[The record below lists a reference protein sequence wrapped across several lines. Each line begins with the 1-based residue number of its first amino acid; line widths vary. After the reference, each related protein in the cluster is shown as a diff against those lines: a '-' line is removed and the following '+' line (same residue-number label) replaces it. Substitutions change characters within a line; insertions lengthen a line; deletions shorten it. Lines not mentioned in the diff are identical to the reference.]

1 MDITIIT
8 GLSGSGKSTA
18 LEAME
23 DAGYYCVDNLPVSL
37 LPKFLELPL
46 GQATDIAGL
55 VFAMDLRERDF
66 VVSCDAVFESLKN
79 AGYRFSI
86 LFLEADE
93 VTLINRYKQ
102 TRRKHPVADAGSLA
116 EGIRSEKKMMAG
128 LRKAA
133 DVVVNTTSYTVH
145 ELKAAILK
153 LAYSGSTRPS
163 LHVHVYSFGFKYGIP
178 RDADLLMDV
187 RFLVNPHFVDNLRPL
202 SGMDAPVADHVLS
215 HGETRIFLQKYLDF
229 LDYLIPLYKK
239 EGKSYLN
246 IAIGCTGGRHRS
258 VVIVREVARHLK
270 ETVAS
275 LESGHRDI
283 DR

>member
-18 LEAME
+18 LEALE

-46 GQATDIAGL
+46 GKAADISGL
-55 VFAMDLRERDF
+55 VFAMDLREKDF
-66 VVSCDAVFESLKN
+66 IASCGAVFDELR
-79 AGYRFSI
+79 AVGYRFAI

-93 VTLINRYKQ
+93 ITLINRYKQ
-102 TRRKHPVADAGSLA
+102 TRRKHPVSDAGSLA
-116 EGIRSEKKMMAG
+116 DSIRIEKKIMAD
-128 LRKAA
+128 LRKTA
-133 DVVVNTTSYTVH
+133 DVVVNTTHYTVH
-145 ELKAAILK
+145 ELKAAILE
-153 LAYSGSTRPS
+153 LTRSGSSRPR
-163 LHVHVYSFGFKYGIP
+163 LHLHVYSFGFKYGVP
-178 RDADLLMDV
+178 GDADLIMDV
-187 RFLVNPHFVDNLRPL
+187 RFLANPYFVDALRPL
-202 SGMDAPVADHVLS
+202 SGLDAPVAEYVLTN
-215 HGETRIFLQKYLDF
+215 GETRVFLQKYLDF
-229 LDYLIPLYKK
+229 LDYLIPLYQK

-270 ETVAS
+270 ESIAS
-275 LESGHRDI
+275 IESSHRDI